1 MAAYLSGDLSLEE
14 AVERIKT
21 ATHRYARS
29 QYAWFK
35 LNDPRIQWLE
45 ANDEGLVDKAS
56 LMIEGFLAA
65 LS

>member
-1 MAAYLSGDLSLEE
+1 MSLEE

-21 ATHRYARS
+21 ATHRFARS

-35 LNDPRIQWLE
+35 LNDHRIHWLKADNE
-45 ANDEGLVDKAS
+45 ALLDNAS
-56 LMIEGFLAA
+56 LMIEDFLSA